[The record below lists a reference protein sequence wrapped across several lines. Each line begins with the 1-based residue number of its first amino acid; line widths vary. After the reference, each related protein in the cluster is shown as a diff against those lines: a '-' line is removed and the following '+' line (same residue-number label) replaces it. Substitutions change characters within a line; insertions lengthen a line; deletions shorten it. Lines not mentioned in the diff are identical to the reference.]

1 MIYKILETKQATQ
14 QWIYEVEA
22 NNAEDAITMV
32 LDGDVEC
39 IEYTVEPELFQEDAN
54 IEVIDFYEKTAVDQ
68 GPDYD
73 SAGYSIEDRTH

>member
-14 QWIYEVEA
+14 QWTYEVEA
-22 NNAEDAITMV
+22 NNEEDAIAMV

-54 IEVIDFYEKTAVDQ
+54 IEVIDFYEKTPVTQ
-68 GPDYD
+68 QLQ
-73 SAGYSIEDRTH
+73 

>member
-22 NNAEDAITMV
+22 NNAEDAIAMV

-39 IEYTVEPELFQEDAN
+39 IDYIMDTDEFQEDMCKMLDDHYRKD
-54 IEVIDFYEKTAVDQ
+54 ILKGEYHSKVK
-68 GPDYD
+68 
-73 SAGYSIEDRTH
+73 

>member
-22 NNAEDAITMV
+22 NNEEDAIAMV
-32 LDGDVEC
+32 LDGDAEC
-39 IEYTVEPELFQEDAN
+39 LDYTVETDFEEDGN
-54 IEVIDFYEKTAVDQ
+54 IEVIDFYEKTAEDQ
-68 GPDYD
+68 GPEYD

>member
-22 NNAEDAITMV
+22 NNEEDAIAMV

-54 IEVIDFYEKTAVDQ
+54 IEVIDFYEKTPVTQ
-68 GPDYD
+68 QLQ
-73 SAGYSIEDRTH
+73 

>member
-22 NNAEDAITMV
+22 NNAEDAIAMV

-39 IEYTVEPELFQEDAN
+39 IDYIMDTDEFQEDSN
-54 IEVIDFYEKTAVDQ
+54 IEVIDFYEKTAEDQ
-68 GPDYD
+68 GPEYD
-73 SAGYSIEDRTH
+73 SAGYSIEDRNA